1 VIQND
6 SVRESTDSLISGPE
20 DADLTN
26 LLILLGVSEQELMDA
41 RVPIFLLRN
50 YSEDLKLFPV
60 LMPLWPDGLQ
70 PWISL
75 RVM

>member
-1 VIQND
+1 
-6 SVRESTDSLISGPE
+6 LAGGPE
-20 DADLTN
+20 EADLMS

-60 LMPLWPDGLQ
+60 LMPLWPAGLQ
-70 PWISL
+70 PWISS